1 MPNRKTRERQLA
13 KLAARRAA
21 ERRRQRRQRITA
33 IVVAFAVA
41 LGGGA
46 FAFVAFTGNDQKPS
60 ATSSSSATPS
70 PGGKPGAPKQT
81 GTITPTASPP
91 KQVACGGSV
100 PKDAGKPKPQF
111 SPAPDPASTIDPS
124 KHYVG
129 TVQTSCGSFQVE
141 LYPKQ
146 APDAVASFVFLA
158 KKEFFDGLTF
168 HRIAKGFVIQ
178 GGDPKGDGTGGPG
191 YTFPTE
197 TDPSL
202 QFGKPGVLA
211 MAHSQVPDSNGSQW
225 FVTLGPDTNLNP
237 SAGASYTIFG
247 KVIKGMSTIDKI
259 ANVPTTTQPGGS
271 EASTPTQ
278 AVYIDSVK
286 VQEK

>member
-21 ERRRQRRQRITA
+21 ERRRHRRQRITA
-33 IVVAFAVA
+33 IAVA
-41 LGGGA
+41 LAVVIGA
-46 FAFVAFTGNDQKPS
+46 GSFVFLAFTGGEQKPS
-60 ATSSSSATPS
+60 AKQSSSATPS
-70 PGGKPGAPKQT
+70 PQLGVPKQT
-81 GTITPTASPP
+81 GTIKPTVSPP

-111 SPAPDPASTIDPS
+111 SPAPDPAKSIDP
-124 KHYVG
+124 KKKYIA
-129 TVQTSCGSFQVE
+129 TVDTSCGPFQVE

-158 KKEFFDGLTF
+158 KKGFFDGLTF

-202 QFGKPGVLA
+202 QFGKPGLLA
-211 MAHSQVPDSNGSQW
+211 MAHSSVPDSNGSQW

-237 SAGASYTIFG
+237 SGGTGYTIFG
-247 KVIKGMSTIDKI
+247 KVIKGMSVIDKI
-259 ANVPTTTQPGGS
+259 ANVPTSSTPGTTESSQ
-271 EASTPTQ
+271 PTQ

-286 VQEK
+286 IKES

>member
-33 IVVAFAVA
+33 IVVALAVT
-41 LGGGA
+41 LGAGA
-46 FAFVAFTGNDQKPS
+46 FVFVAFTGSDQKPS
-60 ATSSSSATPS
+60 AKSSSSATPS
-70 PGGKPGAPKQT
+70 AQLGTPKQT
-81 GTITPTASPP
+81 GTIKPTVTPP

-111 SPAPDPASTIDPS
+111 SPAPDPASTIDAN
-124 KHYVG
+124 KRYVAS
-129 TVQTSCGSFQVE
+129 VKTSCGTFQLE

-158 KKEFFDGLTF
+158 KHGFFDGLTF
-168 HRIAKGFVIQ
+168 HRIVKSFALQ

-191 YTFPTE
+191 YAFPTE

-211 MAHSQVPDSNGSQW
+211 MANSGPDTNGSQW

-237 SAGASYTIFG
+237 SGGANYTIFG

-259 ANVPTTTQPGGS
+259 ANVPTTASGS
-271 EASTPTQ
+271 GENSQPTQ
-278 AVYIDSVK
+278 AVYIDSVR